1 MTPFLA
7 CKHVLFTSV
16 HHTITPSHHHTITPS
31 HTSCQSSLRK
41 QAVTKKGKSKG
52 GDVKADSMVV
62 TALPPRRM
70 MALGDDVDDDV
81 DDDVEDGVFT
91 VFVVQVLFA
100 ANFGLGPVVGGG

>member
-1 MTPFLA
+1 
-7 CKHVLFTSV
+7 
-16 HHTITPSHHHTITPS
+16 
-31 HTSCQSSLRK
+31 
-41 QAVTKKGKSKG
+41 
-52 GDVKADSMVV
+52 MVV